1 MMHHLF
7 FLVFIY
13 RVLNYLESE
22 NFAPLELVHITAP
35 IGATFLKQRYAQRK
49 LDEPSVSTSKR
60 PRVDVVTATG
70 DMSVK
75 EIHIDLTTAMDLDT
89 TDSKPNVP
97 PPLSLRVMMEIFMM
111 TQATHGQL
119 LDKLLTEV
127 ATLRAGFSKSRCA
140 FPPPTPFN
148 S

>member
-7 FLVFIY
+7 FPVFIY

-22 NFAPLELVHITAP
+22 KFPPLELVHITAP

-49 LDEPSVSTSKR
+49 LVEPSVSTSKR
-60 PRVDVVTATG
+60 PHVDVAATG
-70 DMSVK
+70 DMSAE
-75 EIHIDLTTAMDLDT
+75 EIHIDPTTAMDPDT
-89 TDSKPNVP
+89 TDSEPTIP

-127 ATLRAGFSKSRCA
+127 ATLRADFSESRSA
-140 FPPPTPFN
+140 FQPPTPFN

>member
-7 FLVFIY
+7 FLVFLY
-13 RVLNYLESE
+13 RVLNYLELE
-22 NFAPLELVHITAP
+22 NFPHLELVFITAP

-49 LDEPSVSTSKR
+49 PVEPSVSTSKR
-60 PRVDVVTATG
+60 PHVDIVVATG
-70 DMSVK
+70 DMFVE
-75 EIHIDLTTAMDLDT
+75 EIHIDPTTAMDLDT
-89 TDSKPNVP
+89 TDAEPTIP
-97 PPLSLRVMMEIFMM
+97 PPLSLRAMMETFMM

-127 ATLRAGFSKSRCA
+127 ATLRADFSESRSA
-140 FPPPTPFN
+140 FPPPTPSN